1 MVGRCCAHCCRCFH
15 RHSTH
20 ERWIESVGFR
30 CYHGR
35 DDLGHLY
42 YYSAPFCLSQES
54 RCDGF
59 VGGGRARCPRVFKE
73 SPECVEFS
81 LGFVRRPVLRRM
93 GSSRLDSVFRRYFSR
108 PMIRPHR
115 HARSSEAVA
124 AQKQWTSKSIF
135 DALESSSR
143 LKSSVVH
150 PEDCTSYHREVEAT
164 TSDITKMEGGG
175 FKGGKGFWGRRSVS
189 LRRFGSLYPASR
201 ESRLFQ
207 RLG

>member
-1 MVGRCCAHCCRCFH
+1 LRCFLVFGRPGRSVELLRVPRQGTLLPQKSLQSRLH
-15 RHSTH
+15 WFYSATRGPMKHTILSILQQRMDKCTNEQWWAVAALTAADAFIVTRH
-20 ERWIESVGFR
+20 ECWMEFVPGGFR

-115 HARSSEAVA
+115 HARASEAVA
-124 AQKQWTSKSIF
+124 AQKQ
-135 DALESSSR
+135 
-143 LKSSVVH
+143 
-150 PEDCTSYHREVEAT
+150 
-164 TSDITKMEGGG
+164 
-175 FKGGKGFWGRRSVS
+175 
-189 LRRFGSLYPASR
+189 
-201 ESRLFQ
+201 
-207 RLG
+207 